1 MVALRVYD
9 VILSLHVMAVVVAFG
24 VVFTYPVVLPWLRRH
39 HPGSMAVAHQV
50 QGRLGSSLISPAA
63 TVALLAGAYLATDAG
78 LWSEVWV
85 TIPLIILLAIL
96 GVGGAVFAPA
106 ERRLAELASGDIAS
120 PRVRRRVQAR
130 HAAVRRRRRRRPRRD
145 LPHGHQA
152 RFLSTWRRP

>member
-120 PRVRRRVQAR
+120 PEYD
-130 HAAVRRRRRRRPRRD
+130 AAFKRIMPLYVAVAVAV
-145 LPHGHQA
+145 LVA
-152 RFLSTWRRP
+152 IFLMVTKLGA